1 MKNNKVIII
10 NGSSGAG
17 KDEFIKIFNKYTDI
31 TVFNHSTI
39 DNIRMSLYNLGYK
52 FDKMDFLARKLMSDI
67 KKFLTDYDNIPF
79 KDMIDQYENY
89 DSFMN
94 GFILFIHC
102 REPDEIQQFVD
113 HFEDCTTLLMKR
125 KGLTVP
131 KNKSDMNVN
140 NFQYDYVINNDG
152 TLKDLEVTA
161 KQFIKDIEEEE

>member
-1 MKNNKVIII
+1 MKKNKVIII

-31 TVFNHSTI
+31 AVFNHSTV
-39 DNIRMSLYNLGYK
+39 DKIRDLFNPSKCKRDELK
-52 FDKMDFLARKLMSDI
+52 RKLMCGI
-67 KKFLTDYDNIPF
+67 KKLLVEYDNIPF
-79 KDMIDQYENY
+79 KEMIDQYENY

-113 HFEDCTTLLMKR
+113 HFEDCITLLMKR
-125 KGLTVP
+125 KDLTVP
-131 KNKSDMNVN
+131 NNSSDMNVN

-161 KQFIKDIEEEE
+161 KQFIRDIEVI

>member
-1 MKNNKVIII
+1 MMKNNKVIII
-10 NGSSGAG
+10 NGSSGVG
-17 KDEFIKIFNKYTDI
+17 KDKFVEFLNKNTACR
-31 TVFNHSTI
+31 VFNHSTV
-39 DNIRMSLYNLGYK
+39 DKIRDLFKYSKCERDELK
-52 FDKMDFLARKLMSDI
+52 RKLMCGI
-67 KKFLTDYDNIPF
+67 KKLLVEYDNIPF
-79 KDMIDQYENY
+79 KEMIDQYENY

-140 NFQYDYVINNDG
+140 NFKYDYVINNDG

-161 KQFIKDIEEEE
+161 KQFIKENKI